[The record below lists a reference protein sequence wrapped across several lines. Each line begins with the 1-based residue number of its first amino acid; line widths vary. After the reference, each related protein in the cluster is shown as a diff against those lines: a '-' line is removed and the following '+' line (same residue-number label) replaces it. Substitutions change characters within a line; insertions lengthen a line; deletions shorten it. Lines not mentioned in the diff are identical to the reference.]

1 MYLPHLG
8 TPAKRRKDEIRRL
21 NELYVE
27 IIPTQKTIQKCLKYL
42 CDTQTYRMLRDW
54 SYEDPTDPLPS
65 NIPSGPPE
73 FTDENENDLNNL
85 DTIAD
90 EVIFNLSQ
98 EIDKPKKAK
107 LSRKKRNE
115 KRIEVLN
122 QFLFLLNSLKCKLC
136 LLTPILFT
144 VK

>member
-1 MYLPHLG
+1 
-8 TPAKRRKDEIRRL
+8 
-21 NELYVE
+21 
-27 IIPTQKTIQKCLKYL
+27 
-42 CDTQTYRMLRDW
+42 MLRDW